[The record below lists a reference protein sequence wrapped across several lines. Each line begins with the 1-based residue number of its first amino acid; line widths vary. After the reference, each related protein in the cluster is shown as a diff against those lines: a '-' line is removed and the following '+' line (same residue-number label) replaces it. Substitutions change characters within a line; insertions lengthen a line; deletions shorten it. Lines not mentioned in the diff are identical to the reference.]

1 LSLIKLFH
9 TFKSPY
15 RSKYLKIIY
24 TTSSLAQLHYKLIM
38 AVNRINK
45 FFMSKSNKEL
55 IATRISRRIKILQD
69 NSKYIADS
77 CSSIAQIFA
86 ESINSGNKLMFCGN
100 GGSAAESQHM
110 AAEYCATLDH
120 HKPRKGM
127 PAIALTTDTSLI
139 TAWAN
144 DYGFEGVFQ
153 RQVETLGNSGDI
165 LIAYSTSGNS
175 KNICM
180 AAKAAKSKGM
190 KVIAFAGNH
199 KNMVIESLADIV
211 FKSPAIQ
218 TPLIQEI
225 HTIAGHEI
233 CSNVERIVFN
243 FQ

>member
-1 LSLIKLFH
+1 M
-9 TFKSPY
+9 TE
-15 RSKYLKIIY
+15 
-24 TTSSLAQLHYKLIM
+24 
-38 AVNRINK
+38 
-45 FFMSKSNKEL
+45 SNQEL
-55 IATRISRRIKILQD
+55 ILSRISHRIRILQD
-69 NSKYIADS
+69 NAEYISDT
-77 CSSIAQIFA
+77 CSAIAEVLATSIK
-86 ESINSGNKLMFCGN
+86 SGNKLMFCGN

-120 HKPRKGM
+120 HRPREGM

-144 DYGFEGVFQ
+144 DFGFEGVFQ

>member
-1 LSLIKLFH
+1 MSESNRELIL
-9 TFKSPY
+9 
-15 RSKYLKIIY
+15 
-24 TTSSLAQLHYKLIM
+24 
-38 AVNRINK
+38 NRI
-45 FFMSKSNKEL
+45 SHR
-55 IATRISRRIKILQD
+55 TKILQD
-69 NSKYIADS
+69 NADYIADT
-77 CSSIAQIFA
+77 CSSIAEILA
-86 ESINSGNKLMFCGN
+86 ISIKSGNKLMFCGN

-120 HKPRKGM
+120 HKPREGM

-144 DYGFEGVFQ
+144 DFGFEGVFQ
-153 RQVETLGNSGDI
+153 RQVETLGNVGDI

-180 AAKAAKSKGM
+180 AAEAAKSKGM

-199 KNMVIESLADIV
+199 KNMAIDPLSDIT

-233 CSNVERIVFN
+233 CSNVERILFN
-243 FQ
+243 FE

>member
-1 LSLIKLFH
+1 MSESNRELIL
-9 TFKSPY
+9 
-15 RSKYLKIIY
+15 
-24 TTSSLAQLHYKLIM
+24 
-38 AVNRINK
+38 NRI
-45 FFMSKSNKEL
+45 SHR
-55 IATRISRRIKILQD
+55 TKILQD
-69 NSKYIADS
+69 NAYYIADT
-77 CSSIAQIFA
+77 CSSIAEILA
-86 ESINSGNKLMFCGN
+86 ISIKSGNKLMFCGN

-120 HKPRKGM
+120 HKPREGM

-144 DYGFEGVFQ
+144 DFGFEGVFQ
-153 RQVETLGNSGDI
+153 RQVETLGNVGDI

-180 AAKAAKSKGM
+180 AAEAAKSKGM

-199 KNMVIESLADIV
+199 KNMAIDPLSDIT